1 VLPQRQIEK
10 EVESH
15 GSSRIT
21 TSTKRS
27 LTSETSLTGQS
38 TPFDAGPFHSWD
50 IIPEQ
55 QSEWNDLFGDFALE
69 DPWRY
74 CSRREPYAVSYQR
87 HWAAI
92 ERARPV
98 ISLEKP

>member
-15 GSSRIT
+15 ASSRIT

-27 LTSETSLTGQS
+27 LTSESSLMEPLVSSQS
-38 TPFDAGPFHSWD
+38 TPFDAGPFHSWY

-74 CSRREPYAVSYQR
+74 LVADGNLMQ
-87 HWAAI
+87 
-92 ERARPV
+92 
-98 ISLEKP
+98 